1 MRWESCGPTIV
12 AAGDPVPKVMGVVN
26 LTPDSFSDGGRT
38 FHKDDAIRHVLALVD
53 AGADL
58 VDLGGES
65 SRPGAAPVE
74 LAEELRRVVP
84 VTEAVAGRIKVPIA
98 IDTTKAEVARQA
110 ILAGAG
116 IINDISALAAD
127 PEMAGV
133 AAETGAGV
141 VLMHMR
147 GVPATMQSDPRYDDV
162 VAEVYDFL
170 ARRVEWAIARGIP
183 LERIAVDPGIGFGK
197 TIAHNLEILRN
208 LDRFAKLG
216 CVVVIGTSRKGFL
229 GAITGRRVGE
239 RVVGSLVSSLA
250 AAVSGAMVVRVH
262 DVAAMVDAI
271 KVWQAVCGWEAR
283 S

>member
-250 AAVSGAMVVRVH
+250 AAVGGAMVVRVH

>member
-1 MRWESCGPTIV
+1 
-12 AAGDPVPKVMGVVN
+12 
-26 LTPDSFSDGGRT
+26 
-38 FHKDDAIRHVLALVD
+38 
-53 AGADL
+53 
-58 VDLGGES
+58 
-65 SRPGAAPVE
+65 
-74 LAEELRRVVP
+74 
-84 VTEAVAGRIKVPIA
+84 
-98 IDTTKAEVARQA
+98 
-110 ILAGAG
+110 
-116 IINDISALAAD
+116 
-127 PEMAGV
+127 MAGV

-250 AAVSGAMVVRVH
+250 AAVGGAMVVRVH

>member
-12 AAGDPVPKVMGVVN
+12 AAGDPVHKVMGVVN

-170 ARRVEWAIARGIP
+170 ARRVVWAIARGIP

-250 AAVSGAMVVRVH
+250 AAVGGAMVVRVH